1 MRFLN
6 YFPKAE
12 TEECD
17 QENLNVSDTYGTTTP
32 CLATYSLEVGARFSL
47 KIATKTSL
55 RGKKTQIFRVT
66 FLKQKRSSVTK
77 ITEVCKRFGIIIP
90 CLATYFLEVGARVSL
105 KVEKRGKKN
114 S

>member
-6 YFPKAE
+6 YFPKE

-17 QENLNVSDTYGTTTP
+17 QENLNVSDTFGTTTP

-55 RGKKTQIFRVT
+55 RGKKTQIFRVKVT
-66 FLKQKRSSVTK
+66 LKQKRSSVTK